1 MDVFFPAK
9 LIDRS
14 EDSLYL
20 QVLNITT
27 PANENDKGTITCIV
41 FFFYIELY

>member
-27 PANENDKGTITCIV
+27 PANENDKGTIIV
-41 FFFYIELY
+41 FFFYIGLY